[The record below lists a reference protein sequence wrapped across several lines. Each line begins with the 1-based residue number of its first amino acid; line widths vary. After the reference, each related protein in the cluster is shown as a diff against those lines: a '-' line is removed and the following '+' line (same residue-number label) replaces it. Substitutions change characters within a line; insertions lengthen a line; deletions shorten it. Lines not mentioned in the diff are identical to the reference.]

1 MVLFEQMVVYLFPI
15 FDFNW
20 LSFFVLLAVALYA
33 INFSRVQRKRER
45 EKKKSSQNQQVS
57 RVLSSTWTK
66 TSHKKTNERTN
77 QERKKRLL
85 RVSRGRRPLPKALKG
100 SWSVHSNHC
109 HTATTTKQQQQSP
122 VQNQNINK
130 KGRTDGRTLV
140 MQRCYQTWEDCAT
153 VKMRDIIP
161 LSIPIDDWNV
171 FLLSPLDKQ
180 KRKRICGMESRP
192 RHSPRDF
199 LLV

>member
-1 MVLFEQMVVYLFPI
+1 M
-15 FDFNW
+15 
-20 LSFFVLLAVALYA
+20 LLAVALYA

-77 QERKKRLL
+77 EPRKKKKRLL

-140 MQRCYQTWEDCAT
+140 MQRCYQT
-153 VKMRDIIP
+153 
-161 LSIPIDDWNV
+161 
-171 FLLSPLDKQ
+171 
-180 KRKRICGMESRP
+180 
-192 RHSPRDF
+192 
-199 LLV
+199 